1 MYVCMYVCMKYIQKD
16 SNSVNLENER
26 NPVHRTILFKCQN
39 E

>member
-1 MYVCMYVCMKYIQKD
+1 MYVCMYEIRQKD

-26 NPVHRTILFKCQN
+26 NPVHSTILFKCQN